1 MVSFF
6 DGERITFEDFKRLNP
21 DFNGVVN
28 LYVSGS
34 QGVAPTDEDY
44 EINNQDDFEFMG
56 NVFAELVDTNAN
68 ENKDDYIDY
77 DGDLDELEEEDEDE
91 YYRILDEA
99 QAEARCDSGTLYVRI
114 GERLAYT
121 FDGSDFWTVSEN
133 D

>member
-1 MVSFF
+1 MISYF

-28 LYVSGS
+28 FYVSGS
-34 QGVAPTDEDY
+34 QGVAPTDEDF
-44 EINNQDDFEFMG
+44 EVNDQDDFERMG
-56 NVFAELVDTNAN
+56 EAFNYLADINAN
-68 ENKDDYIDY
+68 DNKDDYINY

-99 QAEARCDSGTLYVRI
+99 QEEARIDSGILYLRI
-114 GERLAYT
+114 GDRFAYT
-121 FDGSDFWTVSEN
+121 FDGSDFWTVNEN